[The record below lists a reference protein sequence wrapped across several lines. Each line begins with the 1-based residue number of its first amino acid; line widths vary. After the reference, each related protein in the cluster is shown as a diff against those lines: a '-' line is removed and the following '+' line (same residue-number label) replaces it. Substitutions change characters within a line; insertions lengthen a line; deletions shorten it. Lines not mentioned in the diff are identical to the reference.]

1 MDHAWR
7 EQTCRLAASHKV
19 SPAMEIIG
27 TEREYFDLVL
37 KTADYYT
44 KDVGAWGGKGAE
56 VAVPLAS
63 IN

>member
-1 MDHAWR
+1 MLRIATSHSA
-7 EQTCRLAASHKV
+7 EAAEK
-19 SPAMEIIG
+19 
-27 TEREYFDLVL
+27 YFDLVL

-63 IN
+63 ID

>member
-1 MDHAWR
+1 MLRITTSHSA
-7 EQTCRLAASHKV
+7 EAAEK
-19 SPAMEIIG
+19 
-27 TEREYFDLVL
+27 YFDLAL

-63 IN
+63 ID